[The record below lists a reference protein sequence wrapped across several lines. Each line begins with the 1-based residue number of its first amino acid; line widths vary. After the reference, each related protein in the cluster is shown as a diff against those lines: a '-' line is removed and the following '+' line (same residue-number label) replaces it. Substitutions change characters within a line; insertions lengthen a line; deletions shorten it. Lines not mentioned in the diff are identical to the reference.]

1 MKDEKLASNYE
12 LEYWMDHKGEEYKR
26 AKVMLNMFSDL
37 KKHKIVADVGCGPL
51 SGIFHDVSFTRMFAI
66 DPLWDK
72 YKNDN
77 LIVLP
82 NGVEKIKSTGQNFI
96 LEEKADLIVSFN
108 ALDHSGNLKKS
119 IDNIMNNLSEEGR
132 FCFHLHMRTKEQL
145 NEGHQMLIT
154 ERIVDDT
161 LKSYKVIS
169 KTVGPDP
176 FAKNDSYLEAK
187 KYLSYVAE
195 VRHAT

>member
-1 MKDEKLASNYE
+1 
-12 LEYWMDHKGEEYKR
+12 
-26 AKVMLNMFSDL
+26 
-37 KKHKIVADVGCGPL
+37 
-51 SGIFHDVSFTRMFAI
+51 
-66 DPLWDK
+66 
-72 YKNDN
+72 
-77 LIVLP
+77 
-82 NGVEKIKSTGQNFI
+82 
-96 LEEKADLIVSFN
+96 
-108 ALDHSGNLKKS
+108 
-119 IDNIMNNLSEEGR
+119 MNNLSEEGR

-154 ERIVDDT
+154 ERIVDDI

-169 KTVGPDP
+169 KTIGPDP